1 MNKPSVNLN
10 TPEFLFDPYPFY
22 RQLREAGA
30 PVWLPHNAP
39 SGGMWLFTRY
49 DDVLFILKDTHTF
62 KDDRARTPPEG
73 LTPLSEAMLDRDP
86 PDHTRLRRLANQA
99 FTPQRVKDLEPR
111 IAQVSQELVERI
123 RVRGEADFI
132 ADFALPLPVIVI
144 AELLGVPAADHDRF
158 GVWSNRVMASGDA
171 VVGTEESLQQ
181 GMEAMVAL
189 AGYLAE
195 LIRQRRQQPRED
207 LISALVTA
215 RDAGDRLSEEEL
227 LGTCVLLLIA
237 GHETTVNLLGNGLL
251 TLLRHPEQL
260 ALLKEHPESI
270 PSAVEEMLRYESPIQ
285 RATPRF
291 AAQPFELAGQ
301 RIEQG
306 QQVSAVI
313 GAANR
318 DPAHFPDPDRFDITR
333 NPNRHLSFGHGIHF
347 CLGAPLARVEARIA
361 FGQILESLPDIRL
374 ATEQPEWRPA
384 TWFRGLK
391 RLPVVV

>member
-1 MNKPSVNLN
+1 
-10 TPEFLFDPYPFY
+10 
-22 RQLREAGA
+22 
-30 PVWLPHNAP
+30 
-39 SGGMWLFTRY
+39 
-49 DDVLFILKDTHTF
+49 
-62 KDDRARTPPEG
+62 
-73 LTPLSEAMLDRDP
+73 
-86 PDHTRLRRLANQA
+86 LRRLANQA